1 MGEPNPITL
10 CQPGIATMLQRW
22 ALATRPAFLSAS
34 IIPVIA
40 GTAWGYGQ
48 TGSFDLYAFLLALA
62 ATALAHGGVNVLN
75 DVYDDK
81 NGTDRINDGRIFP
94 FSGGSRFIQN
104 KIMNAPQMARLG
116 WTLLLLSLIVG
127 LWLATIKG
135 WMIIALGTGGVLLGI
150 AYSAPPPALSARG
163 WGEIAVGIGFGPLP
177 VMGAAWLQ
185 GSGAG
190 IDGFIFSAIIGLWVA
205 LVLIANEV
213 PDMDADGASGK
224 RTLVVRLGHKN
235 TAILYF
241 GLHLLAFL
249 LIGFMVYQ
257 QLLPGIS
264 LILPLVIMAGAIKN
278 VLIIRA
284 PANSKDITIAIK
296 TTLAIHAL
304 GSLWLAVFVII

>member
-1 MGEPNPITL
+1 
-10 CQPGIATMLQRW
+10 
-22 ALATRPAFLSAS
+22 
-34 IIPVIA
+34 
-40 GTAWGYGQ
+40 
-48 TGSFDLYAFLLALA
+48 
-62 ATALAHGGVNVLN
+62 
-75 DVYDDK
+75 
-81 NGTDRINDGRIFP
+81 
-94 FSGGSRFIQN
+94 
-104 KIMNAPQMARLG
+104 
-116 WTLLLLSLIVG
+116 
-127 LWLATIKG
+127 
-135 WMIIALGTGGVLLGI
+135 
-150 AYSAPPPALSARG
+150 
-163 WGEIAVGIGFGPLP
+163 
-177 VMGAAWLQ
+177 
-185 GSGAG
+185 
-190 IDGFIFSAIIGLWVA
+190 
-205 LVLIANEV
+205 
-213 PDMDADGASGK
+213 ASGK